1 MKEMITTQ
9 ISIER
14 KLHFKHY
21 FNGQLAVYVHDIN
34 GEPIAELSIMNNSVD
49 LAPNEFILKDYSE
62 NEYLVQEC
70 FESNLFTPTGR
81 YLLIG
86 SHLCPICQIKS
97 EV

>member
-9 ISIER
+9 ISIKR
-14 KLHFKHY
+14 KLLLKQY
-21 FNGQLAVYVHDIN
+21 LNGQLAVYVNDIN
-34 GEPIAELSIMNNSVD
+34 SEPIAELSIMHNSID

-62 NEYLVQEC
+62 NEYLVQQC
-70 FESNLFTPTGR
+70 YESNLFTPTDR
-81 YLLIG
+81 FVLIG

>member
-9 ISIER
+9 ISIKR
-14 KLHFKHY
+14 KLQLKQY
-21 FNGQLAVYVHDIN
+21 FNGQNALYVHDIN
-34 GEPIAELSIMNNSVD
+34 GEPIAELSIMHNSLD

-70 FESNLFTPTGR
+70 YESNLFIPTDR
-81 YLLIG
+81 FVLMG
-86 SHLCPICQIKS
+86 SHLCPICQIRS